1 VEVSH
6 LVVYDIASS
15 RRREAVADVLVTCG
29 ARVQLSVFEI
39 EVPDNHSILEL
50 RERLDGIIDA
60 DEDQIRIYPVG
71 HGDVA
76 MVLGNRVLEE
86 RRDFWIL

>member
-1 VEVSH
+1 MEVIH
-6 LVVYDIASS
+6 LVVYDVASS
-15 RRREAVADVLVTCG
+15 RRREAVSDLLVTCG

-39 EVPDNHSILEL
+39 EVQDQSAIATLRSKLE
-50 RERLDGIIDA
+50 EVIDP

-71 HGDVA
+71 HGDLAVI
-76 MVLGNRVLEE
+76 LGNRTLEE

>member
-1 VEVSH
+1 MIH

-15 RRREAVADVLVTCG
+15 GRREAVANVLAACG

-39 EVPDNHSILEL
+39 EVPDPLALVAVLGRLGEL
-50 RERLDGIIDA
+50 IDP
-60 DEDQIRIYPVG
+60 DEDQVRIYGVG
-71 HGDVA
+71 AGA
-76 MVLGNRVLEE
+76 NAVLGNRELEE

>member
-1 VEVSH
+1 VIH

-15 RRREAVADVLVTCG
+15 SRREDVANVLAACG

-39 EVPDNHSILEL
+39 EVPGPLGL
-50 RERLDGIIDA
+50 VAVLERLRQLIDE
-60 DEDQIRIYPVG
+60 DEDQVRVYGVRSG
-71 HGDVA
+71 AAV
-76 MVLGNRVLEE
+76 VLGNRELEE